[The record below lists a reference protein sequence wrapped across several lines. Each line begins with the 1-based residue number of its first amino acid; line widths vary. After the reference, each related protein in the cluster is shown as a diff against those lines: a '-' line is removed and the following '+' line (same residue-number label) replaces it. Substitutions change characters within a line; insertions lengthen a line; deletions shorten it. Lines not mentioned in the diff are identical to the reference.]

1 MVQEKY
7 GVRLAT
13 QEKGRLRKMIRAGRS
28 SAQAITRARILIKI
42 DEGWTAPQ
50 VATALDVSERTVFR
64 TKRRYA
70 EEGLDEV
77 LRRHNQ
83 VNRPR
88 KVDER
93 VEAHPISSTG
103 QALIALACG
112 CLRPWPSK
120 RPTCRLNPT
129 SPPSGCGRAREDAA
143 ASCRSIPS

>member
-77 LRRHNQ
+77 LRHHNQ

-93 VEAHPISSTG
+93 VEAH
-103 QALIALACG
+103 LIALACSPVPVQRQ
-112 CLRPWPSK
+112 LLLPVPSII
-120 RPTCRLNPT
+120 LAG
-129 SPPSGCGRAREDAA
+129 SPPVSDCAAGPLRCGSWGRR
-143 ASCRSIPS
+143 IPG